1 MQRVCRVPGSHRPAP
16 SLFSY
21 PGLTARPWHSRD
33 FAAFEPWVRQLEAA
47 TPAITEEYLALRA
60 SNAPSDYEPE
70 AADGGLHEGPVEWH
84 WSTLIDRGKRRD
96 DMWER
101 CPQTAAALQ
110 AVPGLCEGDMP
121 FAFAF
126 FSTLQPHC
134 RIAAHTA
141 PSNLRVRVHLP
152 LLVPEPEKC
161 GMRVA
166 GETRHW
172 VPGECL
178 IFDDAFEHEV
188 WNDSAQERA
197 VLLFDLWHWELRP
210 DEIDA
215 IQAMFRAVDAKRE
228 AREAREGRG

>member
-21 PGLTARPWHSRD
+21 PGLTAKPWHSRD

-110 AVPGLCEGDMP
+110 AVPGLCE
-121 FAFAF
+121 A
-126 FSTLQPHC
+126 
-134 RIAAHTA
+134 
-141 PSNLRVRVHLP
+141 
-152 LLVPEPEKC
+152 
-161 GMRVA
+161 
-166 GETRHW
+166 
-172 VPGECL
+172 
-178 IFDDAFEHEV
+178 
-188 WNDSAQERA
+188 
-197 VLLFDLWHWELRP
+197 
-210 DEIDA
+210 
-215 IQAMFRAVDAKRE
+215 
-228 AREAREGRG
+228 

>member
-1 MQRVCRVPGSHRPAP
+1 MQRVCTVPGSRRPSP

-47 TPAITEEYLALRA
+47 TPAITAEYLALRE

-70 AADGGLHEGPVEWH
+70 SADGGLHDGPVEWH

-96 DMWER
+96 DMWAR
-101 CPQTAAALQ
+101 CPHTAAALQ

-126 FSTLQPHC
+126 FSTLRPHC
-134 RIAAHTA
+134 RIAPHTA

-152 LLVPEPEKC
+152 LLVPEPEQC
-161 GMRVA
+161 GIRVA
-166 GETRHW
+166 GETR
-172 VPGECL
+172 
-178 IFDDAFEHEV
+178 
-188 WNDSAQERA
+188 R
-197 VLLFDLWHWELRP
+197 
-210 DEIDA
+210 
-215 IQAMFRAVDAKRE
+215 
-228 AREAREGRG
+228 